1 MGTTSWT
8 YNIQEIEQN
17 LQPYK
22 RKIFGHVFV
31 LLHDRTLLLYHI
43 TTGQVLQEISIMIYI

>member
-8 YNIQEIEQN
+8 YNIQENEKN

-43 TTGQVLQEISIMIYI
+43 TTGQVLQEISI